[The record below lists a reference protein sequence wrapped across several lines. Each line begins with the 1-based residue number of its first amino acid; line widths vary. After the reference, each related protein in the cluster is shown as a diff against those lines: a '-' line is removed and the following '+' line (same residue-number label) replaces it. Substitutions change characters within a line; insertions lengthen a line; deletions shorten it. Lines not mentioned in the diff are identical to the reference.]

1 MDTIAYRER
10 PAVTELSKKYNG
22 INCEGG
28 IEGMEL
34 EVDYLPGQK
43 VSGSHFRVG
52 MAREG
57 FPEESA

>member
-10 PAVTELSKKYNG
+10 PAVTELSKKCNG

-28 IEGMEL
+28 MEGMEL

-43 VSGSHFRVG
+43 VNSSHCRVG
-52 MAREG
+52 VAREG